1 MNTDVMERPLP
12 RLSEITAAVFSFVPR
27 DLDEAMQYA
36 KIIADSDLVPK
47 DYKGRP
53 GNVLVAMQMG
63 GEVGL
68 KSMQAVQ
75 SIAVINGRPSL
86 YGDTLWALV
95 KAHPH
100 CESTSET
107 YDESTQTATCRIKR
121 RNNDPVVRTFSR
133 ADAEK
138 AGLWNKDGPWKQY
151 PKRMLQM
158 RARGFAARDTF
169 PDALRGLMPAE
180 EARDTPRDMGMA
192 EVVKDEEETQPSVT
206 MPEAK
211 PAETVDKETGEVQRT
226 PPGLISPTALNTLTK
241 MLADRQLTEE
251 FCKHFGIADLS
262 ELPMSK
268 VNPAMRWVSDH
279 GLNKGTAS

>member
-1 MNTDVMERPLP
+1 MNEVTERELP
-12 RLSEITAAVFSFVPR
+12 RLSEVIGRAVFSFVPR

-121 RNNDPVVRTFSR
+121 RGNDPVVRTFSR

-192 EVVKDEEETQPSVT
+192 EVVKDEEETPPSVT
-206 MPEAK
+206 MPEAS
-211 PAETVDKETGEVQRT
+211 PAEHVDKETGEVQRT
-226 PPGLISPTALNTLTK
+226 PPGLISPAALRVLNK
-241 MLADRQLTEE
+241 QLADRELTQS
-251 FCKHFGIADLS
+251 FCKHFGVADPS
-262 ELPMSK
+262 ELAMSK
-268 VNPAMRWVSDH
+268 VNEAMRWVSEHSGKQD
-279 GLNKGTAS
+279 

>member
-1 MNTDVMERPLP
+1 MNELTERELP
-12 RLSEITAAVFSFVPR
+12 RLSEVIGRAVFSFVPKN
-27 DLDEAMQYA
+27 LDEAMQYA

-86 YGDTLWALV
+86 FGDTLWALV

-121 RNNDPVVRTFSR
+121 RGNDPVVRTFSR

-151 PKRMLQM
+151 PRRMLQM

-192 EVVKDEEETQPSVT
+192 EVVQDEPPAVA

-211 PAETVDKETGEVQRT
+211 PEETVDKDTGEVQQT
-226 PPGLISPTALNTLTK
+226 PPGLISPAALRTLNK
-241 MLADRQLTEE
+241 MLADRQLTEA
-251 FCKHFGIADLS
+251 FCKHFGVADPS
-262 ELPMSK
+262 EVPMSR
-268 VNPAMRWVSDH
+268 VNECMAWIAQEGR
-279 GLNKGTAS
+279 KE